1 MEHRKVIPRALL
13 ARARALPASQAGP
26 SRDDRESHRVPVVW
40 TETGQTREDWHPCR
54 HTESRTSRAKRKP
67 RKSLRCQRAADDD
80 TPIPVLRPPL
90 TSHLP
95 VEVTPL
101 RRQAESKGSRNESA
115 RTLQC
120 LPRFLVS
127 RDPCEP
133 VAKHRPSTPVSRI
146 SPRVDPRGLQL
157 TRQSIGPR
165 PEESMPDS
173 AADDRPCRQA
183 SRPVTNPVLVI

>member
-1 MEHRKVIPRALL
+1 VNLI
-13 ARARALPASQAGP
+13 ASQSFGPKQGRRAKTGTSTGTP
-26 SRDDRESHRVPVVW
+26 SRGRREL
-40 TETGQTREDWHPCR
+40 RER
-54 HTESRTSRAKRKP
+54 P

-80 TPIPVLRPPL
+80 MPIPVLRPLL

-157 TRQSIGPR
+157 TRRSIGPR